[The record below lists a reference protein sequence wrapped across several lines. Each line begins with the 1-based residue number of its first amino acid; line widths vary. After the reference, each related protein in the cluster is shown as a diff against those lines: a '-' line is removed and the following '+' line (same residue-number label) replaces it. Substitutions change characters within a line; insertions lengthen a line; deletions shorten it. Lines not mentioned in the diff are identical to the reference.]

1 MFHVEQDVA
10 LPSLIHECST
20 NIGIPLSSEQVRLF
34 IKYLRH
40 LQNWNQSINL
50 TTIISDEEIV
60 VKHFVDSFAAL
71 NAVTINPGSRLL
83 DVGTGAGFP
92 GVPLKIVRPDLSV
105 TLVEPSQKKTS
116 FLRFIVGLLR
126 LENVDIFE
134 GNLDRFVNNLSTVGS
149 YDYVTTRALKP
160 SLIMNVGVNL
170 LRPGGMAIFYSSQLI
185 DAIGFLEPWQ
195 VVNRYLFDLPME
207 FGKRCISI
215 CSLPSHA

>member
-1 MFHVEQDVA
+1 MEQDVA
-10 LPSLIHECST
+10 LSSLIHECST
-20 NIGIPLSSEQVRLF
+20 NIGITLSSEQVHLF
-34 IKYLRH
+34 IRYLRH
-40 LQNWNQSINL
+40 LQIWNRSINL

-71 NAVTINPGSRLL
+71 NAVTINLGSRLL

-92 GVPLKIVRPDLSV
+92 GVPLKIARPDLSV

-134 GNLDRFVNNLSTVGS
+134 GTIDRYLDTLTPVGS

-160 SLIMNVGVNL
+160 SLIMNVGANL
-170 LRPGGMAIFYSSQLI
+170 LRPGGRAIFYSSQLI
-185 DAIGFLEPWQ
+185 NAICLHEPWQ

-215 CSLPSHA
+215 CSLPSDI

>member
-1 MFHVEQDVA
+1 MEQDVA

-126 LENVDIFE
+126 LEKVDVFD
-134 GNLDRFVNNLSTVGS
+134 GNLDQFLDTQSAVGS

-160 SLIMNVGVNL
+160 SLIMNIAAHL
-170 LRPGGMAIFYSSQLI
+170 LRPGGMAIFYSSQLMNGL
-185 DAIGFLEPWQ
+185 GFLEPRQ
-195 VVNRYLFDLPME
+195 LVNRYLFDLPMG

-215 CSLPSHA
+215 CSFSSHN

>member
-1 MFHVEQDVA
+1 VEQEAA

-20 NIGIPLSSEQVRLF
+20 SIGITLSSEQVCLF
-34 IKYLRH
+34 VEYLRH
-40 LQNWNQSINL
+40 LQTWNRSINL
-50 TTIISDEEIV
+50 TTIVSDEEIV

-71 NAVTINPGSRLL
+71 NAVTIDSGSRLL

-105 TLVEPSQKKTS
+105 TLVEPSHKKTS

-126 LENVDIFE
+126 LEKVDVFD
-134 GNLDRFVNNLSTVGS
+134 GNLDQFLDTQSAVGS

-160 SLIMNVGVNL
+160 SLIMNIGDNL
-170 LRPGGMAIFYSSQLI
+170 LRPGGMAIFYSSQLMNGL
-185 DAIGFLEPWQ
+185 GFLESRQ
-195 VVNRYLFDLPME
+195 LVNRYLFDLPMG

-215 CSLPSHA
+215 CSFSSRN

>member
-1 MFHVEQDVA
+1 VEQDVA
-10 LPSLIHECST
+10 LPSLIHECSR
-20 NIGIPLSSEQVRLF
+20 NIGIHLSREQVHLF

-71 NAVTINPGSRLL
+71 NAVTINHGSRLL

-105 TLVEPSQKKTS
+105 TLLEPSQKKTS
-116 FLRFIVGLLR
+116 FLRFIVGLLH

-160 SLIMNVGVNL
+160 SLIMNVGANL
-170 LRPGGMAIFYSSQLI
+170 LRPGGMTIFYSSQLI
-185 DAIGFLEPWQ
+185 TAICLHEPWQ

-215 CSLPSHA
+215 CSLSSDA

>member
-1 MFHVEQDVA
+1 MEQDVA
-10 LPSLIHECST
+10 LSSLIHECST
-20 NIGIPLSSEQVRLF
+20 NIGITLSSEQVHLF
-34 IKYLRH
+34 IRYLRH
-40 LQNWNQSINL
+40 LQIWNRSINL

-71 NAVTINPGSRLL
+71 NAVTINSGSRLL

-92 GVPLKIVRPDLSV
+92 GVPLKIARPDLSV

-134 GNLDRFVNNLSTVGS
+134 GTIDRYLDTLTTVGS

-160 SLIMNVGVNL
+160 SLIMNVGANL
-170 LRPGGMAIFYSSQLI
+170 LRPGGRAIFYSSQLI
-185 DAIGFLEPWQ
+185 NAICLHEPWQ

-215 CSLPSHA
+215 CSLPSDI